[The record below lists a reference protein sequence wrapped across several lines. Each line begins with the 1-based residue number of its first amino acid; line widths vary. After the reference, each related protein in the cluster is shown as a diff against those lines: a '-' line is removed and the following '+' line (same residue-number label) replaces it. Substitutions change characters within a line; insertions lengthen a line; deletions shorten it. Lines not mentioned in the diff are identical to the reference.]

1 MQTSNV
7 YEWTKK
13 EDRRKKIL
21 IALKQP
27 LTAKQVS
34 KKTGIPLDTCSY
46 TITKLASRALV
57 TCLNPK
63 ARNSRLYWTTG
74 VGRQCRRQL
83 HQDLNLPEK
92 AYDVPSANW
101 DLYGWVCY
109 SHRAAIIRSMTSPM
123 QPSEV
128 KRVLRV
134 HRSNI
139 RISANN
145 IRDVMKLLLEKGL
158 VQKVFIRKKAHPRYE
173 LTDSGNQ
180 FRQLLMQ
187 AEMTF

>member
-63 ARNSRLYWTTG
+63 ARNSRLYWITG

-92 AYDVPSANW
+92 AYDVPSVNW

-109 SHRAAIIRSMTSPM
+109 SHRAAIIRSITSPM

-134 HRSNI
+134 YRPNI

-145 IRDVMKLLLEKGL
+145 IRDVIKLLLEKGL
-158 VQKVFIRKKAHPRYE
+158 VQKVFVRKKAHPRYE

-187 AEMTF
+187 AESGF

>member
-1 MQTSNV
+1 MA
-7 YEWTKK
+7 
-13 EDRRKKIL
+13 I
-21 IALKQP
+21 KQP
-27 LTAKQVS
+27 LTAKQIGRR
-34 KKTGIPLDTCSY
+34 TGIPTDTCSY
-46 TITKLASRALV
+46 VMTKFAAKGLV
-57 TCLNPK
+57 ICLNPK
-63 ARNSRLYWTTG
+63 ARNSRLYWITG

-92 AYDVPSANW
+92 AYDVLGVNW

-128 KRVLRV
+128 KRVLRI
-134 HRSNI
+134 HRSNM

-158 VQKVFIRKKAHPRYE
+158 VQKVFVRKKAHPRYE

-180 FRQLLMQ
+180 CRQLLMQ
-187 AEMTF
+187 AESGF

>member
-1 MQTSNV
+1 MA
-7 YEWTKK
+7 
-13 EDRRKKIL
+13 I
-21 IALKQP
+21 KQP
-27 LTAKQVS
+27 MTAKQIGRRA
-34 KKTGIPLDTCSY
+34 GIPMDTCSY
-46 TITKLASRALV
+46 VIGKFATKGMV
-57 TCLNPK
+57 TCLNPE
-63 ARNSRLYWTTG
+63 ARNSRLYWITEL
-74 VGRQCRRQL
+74 GRQYRRQL

-92 AYDVPSANW
+92 AYDVPSVNW

-109 SHRAAIIRSMTSPM
+109 SHRAAIIRSITSPM

-134 HRSNI
+134 HRPNI

-145 IRDVMKLLLEKGL
+145 IRDVIKLLLEKGL
-158 VQKVFIRKKAHPRYE
+158 VQKVFVRKKAHPRYE

-187 AEMTF
+187 AESGI